1 MQACPWILPCCVTS
15 YVFYFLLQKKT
26 PKCGGLKK
34 QQFVIAHDAE
44 VEQSDS
50 SPLAQVTCVV
60 HSAGSL

>member
-1 MQACPWILPCCVTS
+1 MDSSLLCDILCV
-15 YVFYFLLQKKT
+15 LLFATKKT

-44 VEQSDS
+44 VEQSGS

>member
-1 MQACPWILPCCVTS
+1 MCFT
-15 YVFYFLLQKKT
+15 FYYKKKT